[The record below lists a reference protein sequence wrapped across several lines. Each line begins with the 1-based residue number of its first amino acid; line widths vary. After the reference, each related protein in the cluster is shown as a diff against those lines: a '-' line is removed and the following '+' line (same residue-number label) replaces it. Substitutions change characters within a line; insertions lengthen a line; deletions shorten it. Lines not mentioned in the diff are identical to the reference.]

1 MNNPWNTHEFGFIEL
16 NQNAIFTMENP
27 GNKN

>member
-1 MNNPWNTHEFGFIEL
+1 MNNPWNTHEFGFFEL
-16 NQNAIFTMENP
+16 NKNAIFIMEDP